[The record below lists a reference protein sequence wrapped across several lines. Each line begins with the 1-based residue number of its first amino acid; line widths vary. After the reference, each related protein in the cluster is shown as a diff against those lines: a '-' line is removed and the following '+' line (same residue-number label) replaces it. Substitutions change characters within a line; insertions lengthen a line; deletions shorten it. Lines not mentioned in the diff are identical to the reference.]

1 MKFVKFFKNLIISSA
16 FISTLISQ
24 IEVKA
29 DLEKLSKEEI
39 IQILKNDY
47 INNSPQEFYIIDSG
61 DQIDVSISRDYPE
74 LNARAFIDGEGYLIL
89 PKIERLFVRGLTLE
103 ELNILLNEVY
113 IEIVKYPDVSTKV
126 LSYRPVKFF
135 VDGEVND
142 PGLHTLRGSLNS
154 SQNAN
159 VFEIFSNPDS
169 TFFESNTPDFP
180 ASFNN
185 NNVDNKSISY
195 YYPTLFDAIRSSG
208 GINDLSDLSN
218 IKVIRKNSISR
229 GGGKIEAIIDGNKSF
244 TDKNGL
250 SNFRIYDGDV
260 IKIGS
265 LVNGDQSVISKAIR
279 SNLNPKYI
287 RVFVAGRVKAPGTKI
302 IGKLS
307 TLNDAIDISGGTSV
321 IKGPVSFLSYNNDG
335 TIEKRKIKY
344 SKRSKRGSFK
354 NPYLAEGDMIIVGES
369 FLSNSTEFL
378 KEITAPFQGL
388 YSTYSLIEALSN

>member
-16 FISTLISQ
+16 FISTLISP

-39 IQILKNDY
+39 LQILKNDY
-47 INNSPQEFYIIDSG
+47 IKNSPQDFYIIDSG
-61 DQIDVSISRDYPE
+61 DQIEVSISGDYPE
-74 LNARAFIDGEGYLIL
+74 LTSRTFINGEGYLIL

-113 IEIVKYPDVSTKV
+113 IEIVKYPDVSTRV

-142 PGLHTLRGSLNS
+142 PGLHTLKGSLSS
-154 SQNAN
+154 SQNTS
-159 VFEIFSNPDS
+159 VSDMFRNPEPN
-169 TFFESNTPDFP
+169 FFESDTSKLDPSFKNQNT
-180 ASFNN
+180 
-185 NNVDNKSISY
+185 SISY
-195 YYPTLFDAIRSSG
+195 YFPTLFDALRSSG
-208 GINDLSDLSN
+208 GINELSDLSN

-250 SNFRIYDGDV
+250 SDFRIYDGDF
-260 IKIGS
+260 IKISS

-287 RVFVAGRVKAPGTKI
+287 RVLVAGRVKVPGTKI
-302 IGKLS
+302 LGRLS

-388 YSTYSLIEALSN
+388 YSTYSLIEVLSN